1 MQKQFWG
8 LLDCSCLITYA
19 VTNMI
24 KDMASDYQYDYKHNS
39 SIFANYIYMK
49 CNEIYLKRLV
59 DIYICVFPCQMLM
72 DLDCS
77 LQFADSIC
85 QIHPADDGIESD
97 DDCVDGDDDN
107 NANILYLRLLV
118 VGGQWSLIADT
129 QVMSSHS
136 YLDSLLH
143 SQMKVIQVQ
152 NYNIS
157 EVFSVFDCPN
167 S

>member
-85 QIHPADDGIESD
+85 QIHVVDDGIESDDGD

-136 YLDSLLH
+136 YLDTNQQLN
-143 SQMKVIQVQ
+143 KG
-152 NYNIS
+152 
-157 EVFSVFDCPN
+157 E
-167 S
+167 

>member
-1 MQKQFWG
+1 
-8 LLDCSCLITYA
+8 
-19 VTNMI
+19 
-24 KDMASDYQYDYKHNS
+24 
-39 SIFANYIYMK
+39 
-49 CNEIYLKRLV
+49 
-59 DIYICVFPCQMLM
+59 M

-85 QIHPADDGIESD
+85 QIHGVDDGIESDGGD

-136 YLDSLLH
+136 YLDSLLLH

-157 EVFSVFDCPN
+157 DVFSFFIVQIIKTELPN
-167 S
+167 TPAGYTMHNLLCVQQNYQVLWIGEEEEIMLSIT